1 VEEGEDQGAVWYVS
15 IFIRMNTEI
24 TKRND
29 PKTVL
34 AGADTQHKTENNHPR
49 NTIENRLP
57 KYGSQSGTTIDS
69 CL

>member
-1 VEEGEDQGAVWYVS
+1 MCPYLLNEHGNDKTNKE
-15 IFIRMNTEI
+15 
-24 TKRND
+24 KR
-29 PKTVL
+29 PKTFL
-34 AGADTQHKTENNHPR
+34 AGADTQQKTENNHPR